1 MINSEKYMQEAIS
14 EAIISLR
21 EGNHGFG
28 AVIVKD
34 NEIISKAHDLEE
46 TNGDP
51 TSHAEVNAIRLATM
65 MIGKNLDVAAHYYQL
80 MSHVPC
86 VQPQ

>member
-1 MINSEKYMQEAIS
+1 MTNLEKYMQEAIS

-46 TNGDP
+46 TNQDP
-51 TSHAEVNAIRLATM
+51 TSHAEIDEINCL
-65 MIGKNLDVAAHYYQL
+65 
-80 MSHVPC
+80 
-86 VQPQ
+86 